1 MITGTR
7 DSDVEMHN
15 TQALERVDLSIKG
28 MSCAACVGRI
38 EGVLAKEVG
47 IERATVNLMT
57 ERGTAMFDPSVY
69 TAEGVAELVSAV
81 GFASTVMAAADTL
94 PPVDIVMT
102 LGEQGLGGLRS
113 ARGWADDCDAL
124 ERELR
129 LQPGVESAAVS
140 AASRS
145 ARLRVDR
152 AHCSMQ
158 ALLSTVLEL
167 GLSVSVSLAED
178 TGGGSETSSLSKSRD
193 DEAAVWQ
200 GRFVLSAFFT
210 VPVFSVMKL
219 FPLVAF
225 TRTMVEYQI
234 MPGVPFGPLLC
245 LFLTTPVQF
254 YVGQVF
260 YSGAWKALKHGTSNM
275 DVLVV
280 LGTSTAYFY
289 SLFVLI
295 DQAINPADPGHPCF
309 EASAMLI
316 TFLSLGRTLECR
328 AKGQTSRAL
337 EKLMGMAS
345 RTAVVVIDCNGQDM
359 EAEVPAELVQQGD
372 ICLLRPGCRVP
383 VDGTVESG
391 SSYIDESILTGEW
404 EPVPKKQ
411 GDLVVGGS
419 INTNGVLRVRA
430 TRVGADTTLAQIIK
444 LVEDAQTSKAPV
456 QEFADRVSAVFV
468 PFVVSCALLVFL
480 GWYGSASAGWTP
492 QAWMP
497 QGQLFFS
504 LMFGVSVVV
513 IACPCALGLATPTAV
528 MVGTGV
534 GASMGILIKG
544 GKALEVGH
552 KVTAV
557 CFDKTGTLTLG
568 KPTCLHV
575 STISKAGLAG
585 LPDADGDRA
594 RRELLQLL
602 VAAEKGS
609 EHPIAKSLVQYAE
622 SQLGGGGGDAIDVSD
637 EEMDDGSASVEVSV
651 TIAVEGMMC
660 GNCEGKVRKALEAVD
675 GVRSADVDWEAGTA
689 VVYGDAPMPDLI
701 DAVECTGKDASPL
714 TTLMVI
720 VDGMMC
726 GNCEAKVKGAL
737 EAVAGVREAVVDWE
751 AGTALVTGGMSAE
764 AAVDAVENAGK
775 DAALLT
781 TVTLEVEGMMCGN
794 CEKKVRGAL
803 EEVTG
808 VREAVVD
815 WEAGSAVV
823 QSTVKGSLL
832 ADAVEDTG
840 KDARVVSE
848 RPYVPAEAR
857 GAAAKGGGPRSAAV
871 AKDFE
876 AVAGRGVQCSV
887 QLPGHGRPLAVA
899 VGNRALME
907 ELSIVV
913 PRGVSDQMRE
923 EESAGCTVVCIAGG
937 GRLLGIAAVSDKL
950 KDEAV
955 DTIEALHAAG
965 KHVYLITGDNKLC
978 AAAVAKQAGIPTMRV
993 LAEVTPAGKKS
1004 EVSRLQGRGAVV
1016 CMVGDGVNDSP
1027 ALAQANLGAYSAPRT
1042 ETPPPHNASNATVAA
1057 TADI

>member
-1 MITGTR
+1 MARGKV
-7 DSDVEMHN
+7 VELRN
-15 TQALERVDLSIKG
+15 VQALERVDLSIKG

-38 EGVLAKEVG
+38 EGVLGNEAG
-47 IERATVNLMT
+47 IDRATVNLMT
-57 ERGTAMFDPSVY
+57 ERGTAMFDPSVH
-69 TAEGVAELVSAV
+69 TAEGIAEIVSAV
-81 GFASTVMAAADTL
+81 GFPSSVMAPSDTQ
-94 PPVDIVMT
+94 PPVDIVMLLT
-102 LGEQGLGGLRS
+102 EQPRGRS
-113 ARGWADDCDAL
+113 GSSRAWDDVCASL
-124 ERELR
+124 EMELR
-129 LQPGVESAAVS
+129 RQPGVETAAVS
-140 AASRS
+140 AAGRS
-145 ARLRVDR
+145 ARLRVDP
-152 AHCSMQ
+152 AHCSTQ
-158 ALLSTVLEL
+158 ALLASAFSL
-167 GLSVSVSLAED
+167 GLNTTVSLAE
-178 TGGGSETSSLSKSRD
+178 GSRCTSEASSLSKSRD

-200 GRFVLSAFFT
+200 GRFLLSASFT
-210 VPVFSVMKL
+210 LPVFFVMKI
-219 FPLVAF
+219 FPLLSF
-225 TRTMVEYQI
+225 TRSLVEYPVG
-234 MPGVPFGPLLC
+234 PGVPAGPLLC

-254 YVGQVF
+254 YVGRVF
-260 YSGAWKALKHGTSNM
+260 YIGAWKALKHGTSNM

-337 EKLMGMAS
+337 EKLMGMAC
-345 RTAVVVIDCNGQDM
+345 RTAVVVVNCNGDEF

-372 ICLLRPGCRVP
+372 LCLLRPGSRAP

-404 EPVPKKQ
+404 EPVPKKE

-419 INTNGVLRVRA
+419 INGSGVLRVRA
-430 TRVGADTTLAQIIK
+430 TRVGTDTTLAQIIK

-468 PFVVSCALLVFL
+468 PFVVSCAVLVFL
-480 GWYGSASAGWTP
+480 GWYGSASAGWIP
-492 QAWMP
+492 QSWMP

-552 KVTAV
+552 KVSAV

-568 KPTCLHV
+568 KPLCLHV

-585 LPDADGDRA
+585 LPDAGDERA
-594 RRELLQLL
+594 RRELLQIL

-622 SQLGGGGGDAIDVSD
+622 NRLGGLIDVSD
-637 EEMDDGSASVEVSV
+637 EDVDDSTSVEVSV
-651 TIAVEGMMC
+651 TLAVDGMMC
-660 GNCEGKVRKALEAVD
+660 GNCEAKVRGALEGVD
-675 GVRSADVDWEAGTA
+675 GVSRAEVNWESGTA
-689 VVYGDAPMPDLI
+689 VVYGDVSMPDLV

-714 TTLMVI
+714 TTIMLI

-737 EAVAGVREAVVDWE
+737 ERVAGVREVTVNWE
-751 AGTALVTGGMSAE
+751 AGTAEVTGGMSAE
-764 AAVDAVENAGK
+764 AAIDAVEDTGK

-781 TVTLEVEGMMCGN
+781 TVTLDVDGMMCGN
-794 CEKKVRGAL
+794 CEAKVKRAL
-803 EEVTG
+803 EATEG
-808 VREAVVD
+808 VRQAVVD
-815 WEAGSAVV
+815 WEANTAIVE
-823 QSTVKGSLL
+823 STVKGNLL
-832 ADAVEDTG
+832 VDAVEDTG

-848 RPYVPAEAR
+848 RPFVPTTATASSNTRTSGVEAT
-857 GAAAKGGGPRSAAV
+857 
-871 AKDFE
+871 DFQ
-876 AVAGRGVQCSV
+876 AIPGRGVQCTV
-887 QLPGHGRPLAVA
+887 RLPGRGRPTEVA
-899 VGNRALME
+899 VGNRALMQ
-907 ELSIVV
+907 ELNIQV
-913 PRGVSDQMRE
+913 PAGVHDQMRE
-923 EESAGCTVVCIAGG
+923 EETAGCTVVCVAGG

-965 KHVYLITGDNKLC
+965 KAVYLITGDNKLC
-978 AAAVAKQAGIPTMRV
+978 AAAIAKQAKIPTMHV
-993 LAEVTPAGKKS
+993 LAEVTPAGKKT
-1004 EVSRLQGRGAVV
+1004 EISRLQGRGQVV

-1027 ALAQANLGAYSAPRT
+1027 ALAQANLGALHIVARSLAAVRLI
-1042 ETPPPHNASNATVAA
+1042 AA
-1057 TADI
+1057 TRGSARQHCAPAPLRKLRQ